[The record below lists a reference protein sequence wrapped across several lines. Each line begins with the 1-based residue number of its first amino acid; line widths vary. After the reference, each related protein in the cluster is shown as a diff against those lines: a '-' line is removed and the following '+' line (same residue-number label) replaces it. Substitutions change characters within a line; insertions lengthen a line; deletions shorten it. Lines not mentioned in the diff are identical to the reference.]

1 MKDDTML
8 RVLLMANTLEEFEL
22 DSECAV
28 KMAVELDKMGFM
40 QAPASLGF
48 HGNWV
53 GGLKEH
59 SLAVAD
65 ELLRLTDCLQL
76 RWEKERS
83 PWLVGLLH
91 DLCKVEDYEVQDG
104 VWVHKEPRLEGH
116 GVRSEKLATDLLAR
130 CGMEPLT
137 VEEMLCIRWHMG
149 FADKK
154 ENWNGYGEAVETKP
168 NVLWIHTADMYAARV
183 QGV

>member
-83 PWLVGLLH
+83 P
-91 DLCKVEDYEVQDG
+91 
-104 VWVHKEPRLEGH
+104 
-116 GVRSEKLATDLLAR
+116 
-130 CGMEPLT
+130 
-137 VEEMLCIRWHMG
+137 
-149 FADKK
+149 
-154 ENWNGYGEAVETKP
+154 
-168 NVLWIHTADMYAARV
+168 
-183 QGV
+183 

>member
-83 PWLVGLLH
+83 PWL
-91 DLCKVEDYEVQDG
+91 
-104 VWVHKEPRLEGH
+104 EGH

-168 NVLWIHTADMYAARV
+168 NVLWTNTADMYAARV